1 MGMLSKAEMSLIEK
15 IHTVM
20 TGTFSSTLSLPV
32 IEFKS
37 STFATNTLS
46 LPGLKLL
53 AIKKIN

>member
-1 MGMLSKAEMSLIEK
+1 MLSKAEMSLIEK
-15 IHTVM
+15 IHTAM

-32 IEFKS
+32 IEFES